1 MVGSTYE
8 KMYPSVTPIENKI
21 KLLLVMKGYDRNK
34 VGFRNDFI
42 GIRELRY
49 GYWEFIKKCDIE
61 YVETFTGVKFQPFL
75 IEDDDCGPLYSYNF
89 KEIKKGRSRHGAN

>member
-8 KMYPSVTPIENKI
+8 EMYPSVTPIENKI

-89 KEIKKGRSRHGAN
+89 KEIKNGRSRHGAN

>member
-8 KMYPSVTPIENKI
+8 EMYPSVTPIENKI

-89 KEIKKGRSRHGAN
+89 KEIKDDRSRHGAN